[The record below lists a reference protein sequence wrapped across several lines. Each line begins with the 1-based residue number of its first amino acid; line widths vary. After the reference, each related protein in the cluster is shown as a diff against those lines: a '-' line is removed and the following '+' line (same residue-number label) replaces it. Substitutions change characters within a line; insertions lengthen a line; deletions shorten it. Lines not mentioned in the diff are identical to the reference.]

1 MKGREEANVRKKLLK
16 DMPYTK
22 KDLEDLDM
30 RRLKMLASLLG
41 VDSWQKTKDEI
52 VKLVN
57 KSQHELEL
65 IDERIEPFCEMCGKF
80 VAIREK
86 AHIVAEGGRARIN
99 ILMLCP
105 SCHRMFDTRLKP
117 RLYEALKMSG
127 ARKLPESWT
136 KSIYYQAFEAALAS
150 KKTKKEARR

>member
-1 MKGREEANVRKKLLK
+1 MEGRKEAIVRKKLLQ

-22 KDLEDLDM
+22 KKLEDLDM
-30 RRLKMLASLLG
+30 RKLKMLASLLG
-41 VDSWQKTKDEI
+41 VDSWQKTKNEI
-52 VKLVN
+52 VKAVYKN
-57 KSQHELEL
+57 QHELEL
-65 IDERIEPFCEMCGKF
+65 IDERIESFCEMCGKF

-86 AHIVAEGGRARIN
+86 AHIVAEGGRGRIN

-117 RLYEALKMSG
+117 RLYGALKVFG

-150 KKTKKEARR
+150 KKTKKAANR